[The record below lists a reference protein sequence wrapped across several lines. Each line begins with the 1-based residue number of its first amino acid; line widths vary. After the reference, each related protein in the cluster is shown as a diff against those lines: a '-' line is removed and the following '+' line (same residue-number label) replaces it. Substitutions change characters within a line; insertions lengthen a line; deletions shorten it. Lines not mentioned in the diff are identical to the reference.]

1 MRKPIAEWWRAAAAV
16 CRRAR
21 LRDRQERA
29 RPAGN
34 PYIRLSIPPVVRY
47 KGGFPTRLIPA
58 LDRVRVKVR
67 VHVRVRVR
75 VNPYIPSSS
84 SL

>member
-1 MRKPIAEWWRAAAAV
+1 MYLCVYVYAYMYMRKPIAEWWRAAAAV

-34 PYIRLSIPPVVRY
+34 PYIRLSIPPVVR
-47 KGGFPTRLIPA
+47 
-58 LDRVRVKVR
+58 
-67 VHVRVRVR
+67 
-75 VNPYIPSSS
+75 
-84 SL
+84 